1 MGLRV
6 PVDPE
11 AGRLEELLRLY
22 VRIAAMV
29 ATLGDLVIGAGPAA
43 LIAPPGPAQ
52 VLRLSLAAINRA
64 QPIERYA
71 GRLPDE
77 AINHNLG
84 TWSIFTDCNVG
95 IAGRAFIAAIPRT
108 LLVRAMA
115 LLRLLRFSTQGIEGN
130 HGCREPAS
138 RDQGAIGQ
146 LFEQELLAQAPRLEL
161 DCLLCWPIKRLGI
174 VLQALRSEER
184 RVGKECV
191 STCRSRW

>member
-6 PVDPE
+6 PVDSE
-11 AGRLEELLRLY
+11 TGGLEKLLRLD
-22 VRIAAMV
+22 VGIAAMV
-29 ATLGDLVIGAGPAA
+29 ATLGHLMIGAGPAA

-52 VLRLSLAAINRA
+52 VLWLSLAAINRA

-95 IAGRAFIAAIPRT
+95 IAGWAFIAAIPRT

-115 LLRLLRFSTQGIEGN
+115 LLRLLGFCAQSIEGN
-130 HGCREPAS
+130 NGCRKSAS
-138 RDQGAIGQ
+138 RDQ
-146 LFEQELLAQAPRLEL
+146 
-161 DCLLCWPIKRLGI
+161 
-174 VLQALRSEER
+174 
-184 RVGKECV
+184 
-191 STCRSRW
+191 

>member
-84 TWSIFTDCNVG
+84 TLSIFTDCNVV
-95 IAGRAFIAAIPRT
+95 IAGRAFISAIPRT
-108 LLVRAMA
+108 LLVRATPH
-115 LLRLLRFSTQGIEGN
+115 LRPFAFPQHDNSDN
-130 HGCREPAS
+130 HGYRNPP
-138 RDQGAIGQ
+138 
-146 LFEQELLAQAPRLEL
+146 FP
-161 DCLLCWPIKRLGI
+161 
-174 VLQALRSEER
+174 VLIH
-184 RVGKECV
+184 V
-191 STCRSRW
+191 